1 MLGMVDAALGR
12 NREAL
17 QEGRRALELSPLT
30 KDSLDGVDVLYFYAV
45 TCAWAGE
52 RDLAIEELQT
62 LAKIPGGLTYGDAS
76 FSLYWDPLRGD
87 PRFEKIVASLAP
99 QANSRV
105 P

>member
-1 MLGMVDAALGR
+1 MQPSGETGKRCRRVAGHSSFRL
-12 NREAL
+12 L
-17 QEGRRALELSPLT
+17 QRTP
-30 KDSLDGVDVLYFYAV
+30 LDGADVLYFYAV

-62 LAKIPGGLTYGDAS
+62 LAKTPGGLTYGDAL
-76 FSLYWDPLRGD
+76 FSANWDSLRGD

-99 QANSRV
+99 KV